1 MSCTFRQFFGLPLIE
16 DAPPDLAPV
25 WGATRTAPGILFFAG
40 RSFLWRLVRSR
51 RVRTGLAG
59 KNAAVVPAGGG
70 ARWQTRLACGCDIGK
85 YSAFQGLI
93 RLLSRAEEDQAAI
106 FIVDSDPKA
115 VRRIEENLRITF
127 PGLRIV
133 GRAAF
138 TPAIATSVTTA
149 IRKAE
154 PRIVLIGC
162 ARKPVLRWMIG
173 QYDQVGNALAIVAS
187 QAVDRMAGRRR
198 GISPGDLLG
207 APLQLLVP
215 LLLVGHRLVLIHRW
229 KKLQA

>member
-1 MSCTFRQFFGLPLIE
+1 MSCTFRQFFGLPLVE

-25 WGATRTAPGILFFAG
+25 WGAGRRAPGILLFAS

-51 RVRTGLAG
+51 RVRLGLAG

-70 ARWQTRLACGCDIGK
+70 ARWQTRLACGCDIGR
-85 YSAFQGLI
+85 YEAFQGLV
-93 RLLSRAEEDQAAI
+93 RLLSRAEEDQASL
-106 FIVDSDPKA
+106 FIVDSDPRA
-115 VRRIEENLRITF
+115 VRRIEENLRVTF

-138 TPAIATSVTTA
+138 SPGIAASVTTA

-162 ARKPVLRWMIG
+162 ARTPVLRWMID
-173 QYDQVGNALAIVAS
+173 QYDQVGNSLAIVAS
-187 QAVDRMAGRRR
+187 RAADRMAGRRR
-198 GISPGDLLG
+198 GVSPWALVG

-215 LLLVGHRLVLIHRW
+215 LLLVVHRLVLIHRW
-229 KKLQA
+229 KKLQG